1 MEIPQITPSEA
12 HDRMQGEDGEIYID
26 VRSIPEFAQGHP
38 EGALNIPVMHFEPA
52 QGGMVENP
60 DFLKVVEANIP
71 KDAKL
76 VLGCQMGMRS
86 QKAAEILAAAGY
98 QHLANVVGGFGGA
111 KNRMGMTVEK
121 GWEELGLPVSND
133 NGEGVSYESLAAKR

>member
-1 MEIPQITPSEA
+1 M
-12 HDRMQGEDGEIYID
+12 
-26 VRSIPEFAQGHP
+26 
-38 EGALNIPVMHFEPA
+38 NIPVMHFEPA